1 MLVFLVLT
9 MQKNQESFKV
19 VCEFKKRKKI
29 PEPRQEDV
37 MSRVQLHMNY
47 YLKTKNVLYSTE
59 KNPNNI

>member
-1 MLVFLVLT
+1 

-59 KNPNNI
+59 KSPNNI